1 MKRMIAVLS
10 ILIGVSLLLG
20 ACAPAAAPNTP
31 APVAPTAMPAPTTAP
46 APAPAPTQG
55 PAPTAAVPTDLP
67 RNQTLFISGAAWGPA
82 STWNPF
88 QVGNLANTTG
98 TIGLVY
104 ETLFGF
110 DPLSGKLTP
119 WLAKSG
125 AWTNAS
131 TYDVT
136 LQDGLTWSDGQPL
149 TADDV
154 VFTFMQGKTNP
165 AVYFTGLWTTEGL
178 TGVKAVDPTHVE
190 FTFTNPI
197 YQEFTNN
204 LYNIAVVP
212 QHLWKDKTAD
222 DLANGAN
229 ANPVGS
235 GAYLYLATGAD
246 RNVWQ
251 RNDNWWGIKVFGTPA
266 PKYIVDIRT
275 SSNNVALGMVLQGQL
290 DLSNNFLP
298 GVASLVDNGYATTYF
313 PKAPYML
320 AANTAYLAM
329 NLSIKPLD
337 DPAFRKALAYAID
350 VPTIVKTAYANLVNP
365 STPGGL
371 LPALSQ
377 YDDTAVQAQMG
388 YHFDAAAAKKM
399 LAAAGYK
406 TGADGF
412 VTNKDGS
419 PIKLQVTCPNGW
431 TDWMAAINV
440 IASSAQAA
448 GINIVAATPAQGDW
462 NTALQSDTFQLTLQ
476 NNTPL
481 TNTPWTTYN
490 ALFYHPLPADAKTLE
505 VNGNFGRYNNQ
516 AMFDAVDALG
526 RVQSSDAAGMKTA
539 VSAIQKIM
547 LTDYPVIPLWYNGAW
562 AQWPSSATAV
572 WTNFPTTSS
581 SGPTYPIT
589 WNGYW
594 QTGGLMTLINLK
606 AVTPK

>member
-1 MKRMIAVLS
+1 
-10 ILIGVSLLLG
+10 
-20 ACAPAAAPNTP
+20 
-31 APVAPTAMPAPTTAP
+31 
-46 APAPAPTQG
+46 
-55 PAPTAAVPTDLP
+55 
-67 RNQTLFISGAAWGPA
+67 
-82 STWNPF
+82 
-88 QVGNLANTTG
+88 
-98 TIGLVY
+98 VY

-110 DPLSGKLTP
+110 DPLSGQLTH

-125 AWTNAS
+125 AWTNPT

-154 VFTFMQGKTNP
+154 VFTYMQGKTNP
-165 AVYFTGLWTTEGL
+165 AVYFASLWTVEGL
-178 TGVKAVDPTHVE
+178 TGVTAVDPTHVE

-204 LYNIAVVP
+204 LYNIAIVP

-222 DLANGAN
+222 DLANGVN

-275 SSNNVALGMVLQGQL
+275 SSNNVALGMLLKGEL

-298 GVASLVDNGYATTYF
+298 GVASLVDNGYAQTYF

-329 NLSIKPLD
+329 NLSQKPLD

-350 VPTIVKTAYANLVNP
+350 VPTIVKTAYANLVDP

-377 YDDTAVQAQMG
+377 YDDTAVQSQLG
-388 YHFDAAAAKKM
+388 YHFDTATAKKM

-406 TGADGF
+406 TGSDGF

-431 TDWMAAINV
+431 TDWMAAISV
-440 IASSAQAA
+440 IATSAQAA
-448 GINIVAATPAQGDW
+448 GINVMAATPAQSDW
-462 NTALQSDTFQLTLQ
+462 NTALQSNTFQLTLQ

-490 ALFYHPLPADAKTLE
+490 ALFYHPLPTDPKALE

-526 RVQSSDAAGMKTA
+526 RVQSSDAAGMKAA
-539 VSAIQKIM
+539 VSTIQKIM
-547 LTDYPVIPLWYNGAW
+547 LTDMPVIPLWYNGAW
-562 AQWPSSATAV
+562 AQWPSSNTAV
-572 WTNFPTTSS
+572 WKNFPSTSS
-581 SGPTYPIT
+581 DKPTYPIT
-589 WNGYW
+589 WSGYW
-594 QTGGLMTLINLK
+594 QTGGLATLINLQP
-606 AVTPK
+606 VTP

>member
-1 MKRMIAVLS
+1 MIQKYKRRMQMKRLIAVLS
-10 ILIGVSLLLG
+10 ILIGVSMLLG
-20 ACAPAAAPNTP
+20 ACAPAATP
-31 APVAPTAMPAPTTAP
+31 APTAMPATTTAP
-46 APAPAPTQG
+46 AAPVATSAPAAT
-55 PAPTAAVPTDLP
+55 PTAGPNTNVPTDLP
-67 RNQTLFISGAAWGPA
+67 RNRTLFISSAAWGPA

-88 QVGNLANTTG
+88 QTGNLANTTG
-98 TIGLVY
+98 TVGFVY

-110 DPLSGKLTP
+110 DPLSDKLTP
-119 WLAKSG
+119 WLAQSG
-125 AWTNAS
+125 TWTNPT

-136 LQDGLTWSDGQPL
+136 LRDSLAWSDGQPL

-154 VFTFMQGKTNP
+154 VYTFTLGKTNSALWFAP
-165 AVYFTGLWTTEGL
+165 LWTQQGL
-178 TGVKAVDPTHVE
+178 TGVTSADATHVE

-197 YQEFTNN
+197 YQQWDNN
-204 LYNIAVVP
+204 LYNIPIVP
-212 QHLWKDKTAD
+212 KHLWQNRTAD
-222 DLANGAN
+222 DIASGTN

-235 GAYLYLATGAD
+235 GAYLYLATGQD

-298 GVASLVDNGYATTYF
+298 GVGSLVDNGYAGTYF

-329 NLSIKPLD
+329 NLTMKPLD

-350 VPTIVKTAYANLVNP
+350 VPTIVQKAYANLVTA

-371 LPALSQ
+371 LPGLSQ
-377 YDDTAVQAQMG
+377 YDDAAVQKSLG
-388 YHFDAAAAKKM
+388 YHFDTATAKKM

-406 TGADGF
+406 TGSDGF

-431 TDWMAAINV
+431 TDWMAAIAV

-448 GINIVAATPAQGDW
+448 GINVTAATPAQSDW
-462 NTALQSDTFQLTLQ
+462 NTALQSGTFQMTLQ

-490 ALFYHPLPADAKTLE
+490 YLFTH
-505 VNGNFGRYNNQ
+505 
-516 AMFDAVDALG
+516 
-526 RVQSSDAAGMKTA
+526 
-539 VSAIQKIM
+539 
-547 LTDYPVIPLWYNGAW
+547 
-562 AQWPSSATAV
+562 
-572 WTNFPTTSS
+572 
-581 SGPTYPIT
+581 PIT
-589 WNGYW
+589 
-594 QTGGLMTLINLK
+594 T
-606 AVTPK
+606 

>member
-1 MKRMIAVLS
+1 MKRLIAVLS
-10 ILIGVSLLLG
+10 ILIGVSMLLG
-20 ACAPAAAPNTP
+20 ACAPAATP
-31 APVAPTAMPAPTTAP
+31 APTAMPATTTAP
-46 APAPAPTQG
+46 ATQALASTSAPAAT
-55 PAPTAAVPTDLP
+55 TASTSEVPTNLP

-88 QVGNLANTTG
+88 QTGNLANTTG
-98 TIGLVY
+98 TVGFVY

-119 WLAKSG
+119 WLAQSG
-125 AWTNAS
+125 TWTNPT

-136 LQDGLTWSDGQPL
+136 LRDGLTWSDGQPL

-154 VFTFMQGKTNP
+154 VYTFTLGKTNSALWFAP
-165 AVYFTGLWTTEGL
+165 LWTQQGL
-178 TGVKAVDPTHVE
+178 TGVTSADATHVE

-197 YQEFTNN
+197 YQQWDNN
-204 LYNIAVVP
+204 LYNIP
-212 QHLWKDKTAD
+212 IIPKHLWQNRTAD
-222 DLANGAN
+222 DIASGTN

-235 GAYLYLATGAD
+235 GAYLYLATGQD

-251 RNDNWWGIKVFGTPA
+251 RNDSWWGIKVFGTPA

-298 GVASLVDNGYATTYF
+298 GVGSLVDNGYAGTYF
-313 PKAPYML
+313 AKPPYML

-329 NLSIKPLD
+329 NLLMKPLD
-337 DPAFRKALAYAID
+337 DPAFRKALAYTID
-350 VPTIVKTAYANLVNP
+350 VPSIIQTAYAGLVQA

-371 LPALSQ
+371 PPALSQ
-377 YDDTAVQAQMG
+377 YDDTVVQMKLG
-388 YHFDAAAAKKM
+388 YHFDTATAQQM

-412 VTNKDGS
+412 VANKDGS
-419 PIKLQVTCPNGW
+419 PIILTVTCPNGW

-448 GINIVAATPAQGDW
+448 GINVVAQTPAQSDW

-490 ALFYHPLPADAKTLE
+490 ALFTHPIVAQMQ
-505 VNGNFGRYNNQ
+505 NGNFGRYNDQ

-526 RVQSSDAAGMKTA
+526 KVQASDTAGMKAA
-539 VSAIQKIM
+539 VSKIQTIM

-562 AQWPSSATAV
+562 AQWTVGPTAV
-572 WTNFPTTSS
+572 WTGFPTSTSAN
-581 SGPTYPIT
+581 PTYPIT

-594 QTGGLMTLINLK
+594 QTGGLLTLINLK
-606 AVTPK
+606 LVTPQ